1 MPMQETKNVEYQRAA
16 PDHLLS
22 AFVKCYWS
30 VHNPGQEEKTF
41 SILPDG
47 HFDLLLRSIDGQA
60 IQRSLSGLWNQET
73 KCVVPGKATIFGIS
87 FKLPASEYILKESIA
102 ELVNAEKDLPP
113 DFWGLELPEPTD
125 FNGMMATLQQKM
137 HQRLCKNIDKRKLH
151 LFGTLYTS
159 NGAITAEE
167 VSHTILWSNRQIS
180 QYFKD
185 QFGISL
191 KSYCTIL
198 RYRSSFDH
206 LTEKELYPQQN
217 YSDQAHF
224 IKEVKKYSGVTP
236 GALAKN
242 ENNRFIQLSTLKEE

>member
-1 MPMQETKNVEYQRAA
+1 MQETNNVEYQRAA

-22 AFVKCYWS
+22 GFVKCYWS
-30 VHNPGQEEKTF
+30 VHNPDQEEKKF

-47 HFDLLLRSIDGQA
+47 HFDLLFRSVEGQP
-60 IQRSLSGLWNQET
+60 IRSSLSGLWNQET
-73 KCVVPGKATIFGIS
+73 TSVVPGKATVFGIS

-102 ELVNAEKDLPP
+102 TLINAEQDLPSN
-113 DFWGLELPEPTD
+113 FWGLEITDLAD
-125 FNGMMATLQQKM
+125 FNDLVATLQQKI
-137 HQRLCKNIDKRKLH
+137 HQRLCKNIDNRKLH
-151 LFGTLYTS
+151 LFDTLYQS

-167 VSHTILWSNRQIS
+167 VSNTILWSNRQIS

-198 RYRSSFDH
+198 RYRASFDH
-206 LTEKELYPQQN
+206 LNEKELYPQQN

-224 IKEVKKYSGVTP
+224 IREVKKYSGVTP
-236 GALAKN
+236 GVLAEN
-242 ENNRFIQLSTLKEE
+242 ENNRFIQLSTLKKE